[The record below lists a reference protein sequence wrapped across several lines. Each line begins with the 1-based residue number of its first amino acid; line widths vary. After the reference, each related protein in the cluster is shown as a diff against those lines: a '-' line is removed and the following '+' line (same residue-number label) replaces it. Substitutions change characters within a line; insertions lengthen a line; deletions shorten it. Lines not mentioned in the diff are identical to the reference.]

1 MSLLKMSLPKMSL
14 PKYLRASRSQFSRFS
29 RGAAVLGALAI
40 AAFAVAP
47 LRAAE
52 DAVVIPAPAMDV
64 QPSDTVQTVVLSG
77 GCFWGVQGVF
87 QHTSG
92 VVNAVSGYAGGSK
105 STAQY
110 ETVSTGTTGHAE
122 SVQVKYNPK
131 KISYGKLLQIF
142 FSVAH
147 DPTQLNRQGPD
158 SGTQYRSAIF
168 TTTEE
173 QKKVTDAYIAQLNAA
188 KVYSKPIVTKV
199 GPLEGFFPAE
209 AYHKDY
215 LTLHPNQPYIAYN
228 DIPKVENLKKIFAEN
243 YLDKP
248 TLVSEAKVTN

>member
-1 MSLLKMSLPKMSL
+1 MF
-14 PKYLRASRSQFSRFS
+14 RSSHFSRLS
-29 RGAAVLGALAI
+29 LGIAAIGALAI
-40 AAFAVAP
+40 AGFVAAP
-47 LRAAE
+47 SLAAE
-52 DAVVIPAPAMDV
+52 DAVVIPAPAIDA
-64 QPSDTVQTVVLSG
+64 PAADGVQTVVLSG

-87 QHTSG
+87 QHTAG
-92 VVNAVSGYAGGSK
+92 VVNALSGYAGGNK

-122 SVQVKYNPK
+122 SVQVKYDPK

-158 SGTQYRSAIF
+158 SGTQYRSAIW
-168 TTTEE
+168 TTTPE

-188 KVYSKPIVTKV
+188 KVYAKPIVTKV
-199 GPLEGFFPAE
+199 GPLDGFYPAE
-209 AYHKDY
+209 AYHQDY

-228 DIPKVENLKKIFAEN
+228 DIPKVENLKKIFADN
-243 YLDKP
+243 YIEKP
-248 TLVSEAKVTN
+248 TLVSSAKLTD